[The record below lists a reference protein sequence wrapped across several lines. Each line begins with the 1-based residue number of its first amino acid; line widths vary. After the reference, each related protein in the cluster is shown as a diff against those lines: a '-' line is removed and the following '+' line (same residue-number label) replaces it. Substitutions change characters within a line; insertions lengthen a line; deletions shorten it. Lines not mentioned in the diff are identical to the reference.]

1 MDACYNADGLQKC
14 ATPAKVTSIN
24 NPQKKVTNVKSANMT
39 SLVGIPNKLQ
49 VLTSTNKGQSFLLEN
64 KFDFKKVYN

>member
-1 MDACYNADGLQKC
+1 MDACYNADGSQKC
-14 ATPAKVTSIN
+14 ATPAKVPSIN
-24 NPQKKVTNVKSANMT
+24 NTQKKVTNVKSANMT